1 MLSEQPRG
9 DKRVDYLVAPD
20 QESTDILEFKKVC
33 SVMLGDLYGL
43 ARLRKGDMRGMA
55 DFQGKLMTLFQLV
68 RGEMVESEIKDKIEV
83 GIDTEGKPVFETYF
97 KYREMAYEI
106 DRIFTVGFDMKM
118 GQRILEKIN
127 EFIRAS
133 GIIKKNIPRYVL
145 Q

>member
-1 MLSEQPRG
+1 MSEPQRG
-9 DKRVDYLVAPD
+9 DKRIDYLVAPD
-20 QESTDILEFKKVC
+20 QESSDILEFKKVC
-33 SVMLGDLYGL
+33 SVLLGDLYGL

-68 RGEMVESEIKDKIEV
+68 RGDMIESEIKDKIEI
-83 GIDTEGKPVFETYF
+83 GLDPEGKPVYETFF

-106 DRIFTVGFDMKM
+106 DRLFREGFDMKM